1 MMLDTDLC
9 MAFKRTR
16 GNNIGEDGNDLLA
29 SMGNCCT
36 WMETDLCLT
45 EEPSHKAL
53 TTHSVVHMYLRPLA
67 RQEIDAVQGQEVNK
81 TATM

>member
-16 GNNIGEDGNDLLA
+16 GNNIREDGNYLLA

-36 WMETDLCLT
+36 WMEN
-45 EEPSHKAL
+45 
-53 TTHSVVHMYLRPLA
+53 RPLFDGGA
-67 RQEIDAVQGQEVNK
+67 FTQGINNAFCGSYVSSPVGQTRNRCC
-81 TATM
+81 TGAGSQ